1 MTVEPTRTCVGCGE
15 RKPQSALQRLGLVGD
30 GLEQKIERGR
40 AIPGRGAWICR
51 ASGAECFQ
59 LANEKKSFNRAF
71 KRRLEPGALDNLAR
85 HFA

>member
-15 RKPQSALQRLGLVGD
+15 RKPQSTLQRLGLVGD
-30 GLEQKIERGR
+30 GIEQKIQLGR

-51 ASGAECFQ
+51 TSGPECFQ

-71 KRRLEPGALDNLAR
+71 RCRLNQTALDDLVR
-85 HFA
+85 HFV